1 VNNSNLK
8 KIIVLEIQ
16 KYIKESKLTQNELS
30 NILGVNQN
38 KISFLLNDKISGIF
52 STDKLIKILEKTG
65 KNIIITIK

>member
-1 VNNSNLK
+1 MNNSNLK